1 MALLFRGFINGFSR
15 RVTGFCWRVNLFEQN
30 FFVRKIIL
38 EMVKTDGR
46 IIFTA
51 GQFAQCPALNKT
63 PACSPLKS
71 NHTLEI
77 VFEKGVS
84 ISCTEKDD
92 VVYVFRGVV
101 GSSETEMM
109 QIRLKE

>member
-1 MALLFRGFINGFSR
+1 
-15 RVTGFCWRVNLFEQN
+15 
-30 FFVRKIIL
+30 
-38 EMVKTDGR
+38 MVKTDGR

-84 ISCTEKDD
+84 ISWAEKDD
-92 VVYVFRGVV
+92 IVYIFRGVV
-101 GSSETEMM
+101 DLSETEMI